1 MKLSLSSPNTGGRGI
16 SSLLSFS
23 LLLTLNPL
31 SAIAQTAPQDGAI
44 YDYIVI
50 GSGPGGGVVASN
62 LAKAGYS
69 VLILEAGDDNPG
81 QGFGRYTPTVTWDF
95 FVKHYPE
102 GDPRDNKYSHLTW
115 RTREGRYWVG
125 QSGAPAGSTLL
136 GVYYPRGS
144 TLGGSSMINAM
155 VTWLPSD
162 SDWNFHANV
171 TGDDSWRA
179 ENMHAIFKKIE
190 KNNYATRGA
199 ANAVNHGFDGFF
211 QTNMGSMTQ
220 QRQLGQLSGNR
231 VMQTYA
237 QDWGLS
243 GQSMNNLLTRDPNE
257 INPNRDQTSS
267 IYGLVT
273 HAFSNG
279 NRYSSRNYIQDTQRT
294 VGSNL
299 TVSLTSLA
307 TKILFDTASKCDGTA
322 AKPRATGVE
331 YLFGRSL
338 YKGDSRRAANAQGTK
353 RTAYARREVI
363 LSGGAFNSPQLLQ
376 LSGIGDAALLKQ
388 HNIPLIKDL
397 PGVGQHLMDN
407 QEMPIVGTGTAGSGL
422 AEVSMFKTK
431 HPAHGERDMFL
442 MGGQGFLFR
451 GFWPDNPV
459 RTPAEPRSP
468 YGVSM
473 VKGSS
478 LNNKGWVKIRSSDPT
493 ETPEINFNHFA
504 PGSELDMEAMKD
516 TVAWIRTVYSRV
528 GITTVEPPCNARP
541 DANGYCGKE
550 DEDWIHERTFGHHPT
565 STNKIG
571 ADNDP
576 MAVLDS
582 KFRVRGV
589 SGLRVVDASA
599 FARIPG
605 VFPAVSTFM
614 ISQKASD
621 DMLAE
626 LKDGQAVKVCV
637 NGVLIS

>member
-1 MKLSLSSPNTGGRGI
+1 MKFFPKRKEHGAWGSLHRLLSLALLINSP
-16 SSLLSFS
+16 
-23 LLLTLNPL
+23 LT
-31 SAIAQTAPQDGAI
+31 SAQTPPADGAV
-44 YDYIVI
+44 YDYIVV
-50 GSGPGGGVVASN
+50 GSGPGGGVLAVN

-69 VLILEAGDDNPG
+69 VLLLEAGDDNPG

-115 RTREGRYWVG
+115 RTPEGQYWVG
-125 QSGAPAGSTLL
+125 ESGAPAGSQLL
-136 GVYYPRGS
+136 GVYYPRGA

-162 SDWNFHANV
+162 SDWNYHAEV

-179 ENMHAIFKKIE
+179 ENMHKIFAKIE
-190 KNNYATRGA
+190 KNNYATAGTP
-199 ANAVNHGFDGFF
+199 NHGFSGFF
-211 QTNMGSMTQ
+211 QTNMGAMTQ
-220 QRQLGQLSGNR
+220 TQQLGPLQGNS
-231 VMQTYA
+231 VMAAYA
-237 QDWGLS
+237 RDWNITDM
-243 GQSMNNLLTRDPNE
+243 SMSDLLIRDPNE
-257 INPNRDQTSS
+257 IGPSRDQTSS

-273 HAFSNG
+273 HQYPSG
-279 NRYSSRNYIQDTQRT
+279 NRYSSRNYIQEAVQS
-294 VGSNL
+294 GANL

-307 TKILFDTASKCDGTA
+307 TRVLFDTTGSRCTGSSA
-322 AKPRATGVE
+322 AAPRATGVE

-338 YKGDSRRAANAQGTK
+338 YKADSRRTESGAAAAVK
-353 RTAYARREVI
+353 RTAVARREVI
-363 LSGGAFNSPQLLQ
+363 VSGGAFNSPQLLL
-376 LSGIGDAALLKQ
+376 LSGIGNATELARFG
-388 HNIPLIKDL
+388 IPVIKDL
-397 PGVGQHLMDN
+397 PGVGQNLMDN
-407 QEMPIVGTGTAGSGL
+407 QEMPIVGMGTGGTGNTGVA
-422 AEVSMFKTK
+422 MFKTQ
-431 HPAHGERDMFL
+431 HPAYGERDMFL
-442 MGGQGFLFR
+442 MGGPGFLFR

-459 RTPAEPRSP
+459 RAPADPWGA

-478 LNNKGWVKIRSSDPT
+478 VNNKGWVKLRSADPT
-493 ETPEINFNHFA
+493 DTPEINFNHYAF
-504 PGSELDMEAMKD
+504 GKEYDMEAMKD
-516 TVAWIRTVYSRV
+516 TVAWIRRVYQSV
-528 GITTVEPPCNARP
+528 GITPTEPPCSRGL
-541 DANGYCGKE
+541 DGNGSCGIE
-550 DEDWIHERTFGHHPT
+550 DEEWIEKQTFGHHPT

-571 ADNDP
+571 ADDDP

-626 LKDGQAVKVCV
+626 LSDGTALPQC
-637 NGVLIS
+637 